1 MQSSVD
7 GYNVC
12 ICAYGQTG
20 SGKTHTLLGDEQAPG
35 VAPRAFQRLFQLV
48 ETRGAQSSFVINT
61 YMLEL
66 YNDRLVDLLAPAG
79 TRTDEKLEVGTCS
92 IST

>member
-1 MQSSVD
+1 MD

-20 SGKTHTLLGDEQAPG
+20 SGKTHTMLGSEAEPG
-35 VAPRAFQRLFQLV
+35 IAPRAFQRIFQIAADARHKFAV
-48 ETRGAQSSFVINT
+48 KVTA

-66 YNDRLVDLLAPAG
+66 YNDRLLDLLRLPVG
-79 TRTDEKLEVGTCS
+79 NEVS
-92 IST
+92 HISLLIAT